1 MKQTA
6 LHTVFM
12 VDDDPDD
19 RQIVSDAFE
28 EIEMPTAISL
38 LKSGNELME
47 KLENSTGFHLPSII
61 LLDLNMPGKD
71 GREILKEVKGNKLLR
86 QIPVIIFTTSS
97 HDKDRQTCYEL
108 GANCFVTKPT
118 SYNIL
123 LETIESI
130 VRLWL
135 S

>member
-1 MKQTA
+1 MKKTA
-6 LHTVFM
+6 LYAVYM

-28 EIEMPTAISL
+28 EITTPTEL
-38 LKSGNELME
+38 TLMRNGNELME
-47 KLENSTGFHLPSII
+47 NLENSTISSLPSLI

-71 GREILKEVKGNKLLR
+71 GREILKEVKGNKSLQ

-97 HDKDRQTCYEL
+97 TDKDRENCYEL
-108 GANCFVTKPT
+108 GANCFVTKPS

-123 LETIESI
+123 LETLESI